1 VTAPCEPPVEDPPP
15 DPTGPATTVAAPT
28 EPGSSEPAPPTGPG
42 VPTDIP
48 PCVPGPAVLCPAGA
62 PILDEPLPGLPTE
75 VEATAIA
82 TELLASAGVDVGGA
96 RTTASGGI
104 AEWYVEVEPTLG
116 GVQAPGLSSA
126 VTVGVDGVVVS
137 ASGPVSPPDELG
149 EYALLTTDEAIDR
162 LNEAGSVW
170 AADASGAA
178 ESRVAE
184 SAPDA
189 VSEPGVAAEAGAPT
203 TGTSQ
208 PRGKRHQGGVPTR
221 PPSGPPMTPGTAL
234 PPDPTVADPDG
245 PVTDLPA
252 TPTTVP
258 RTTVPG
264 DPGTPVTEPAVP
276 PPGDP
281 GGPVEPAPM
290 PAIVLTEAELVLIAV
305 PSWDD
310 TGSYLVPGYRF
321 TDATGVQATVA
332 AVVDDALLP
341 PE

>member
-1 VTAPCEPPVEDPPP
+1 
-15 DPTGPATTVAAPT
+15 
-28 EPGSSEPAPPTGPG
+28 
-42 VPTDIP
+42 
-48 PCVPGPAVLCPAGA
+48 
-62 PILDEPLPGLPTE
+62 
-75 VEATAIA
+75 
-82 TELLASAGVDVGGA
+82 
-96 RTTASGGI
+96 
-104 AEWYVEVEPTLG
+104 
-116 GVQAPGLSSA
+116 
-126 VTVGVDGVVVS
+126 
-137 ASGPVSPPDELG
+137 
-149 EYALLTTDEAIDR
+149 
-162 LNEAGSVW
+162 
-170 AADASGAA
+170 
-178 ESRVAE
+178 
-184 SAPDA
+184 
-189 VSEPGVAAEAGAPT
+189 
-203 TGTSQ
+203 
-208 PRGKRHQGGVPTR
+208 
-221 PPSGPPMTPGTAL
+221 MTPGTAL

-245 PVTDLPA
+245 PATDLPA

-264 DPGTPVTEPAVP
+264 DPDTPATEPAVP